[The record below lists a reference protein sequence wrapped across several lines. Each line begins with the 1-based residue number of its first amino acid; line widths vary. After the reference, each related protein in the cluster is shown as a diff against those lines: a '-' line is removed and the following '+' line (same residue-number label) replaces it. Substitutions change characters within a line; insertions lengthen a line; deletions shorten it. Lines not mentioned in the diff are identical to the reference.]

1 MYLEAS
7 AQKDTL
13 AKVDSTPKKVFVPH
27 RPEIIYEVDEQSTL
41 GQSMRRGRTIYLN
54 QCLRCHGDKGQG
66 IEGLFPPLAKSDYLM
81 ADSNKG
87 VLVTIFGLN
96 EKIMVNQKE
105 YNTKMEGNTF
115 LNDTEVADLHNFIL
129 NSWGNRARM
138 IGINQVKTI
147 RASRKVEKKI
157 NDLTQ
162 NK

>member
-27 RPEIIYEVDEQSTL
+27 RPEVIFEVDEQSTL